1 MELKISINKLAE
13 LYSRGYNGDII
24 LLLLAIKNNED
35 IPDQIQYSKTEAKCV
50 RKGLISGNKLTKVGE
65 ELLEFLDKPETEK
78 FEKKKLN
85 EDVFLRFWQLFPA
98 TDSFEYKGRSFLGSR
113 GLRVKKDD
121 CRIKLNAI
129 LSLGEY
135 NIEDI
140 LRATEYDIFLK
151 KEQSFKTGQ
160 NKLSYIH
167 NSLTYL
173 NQLSFEP
180 FIELSRG
187 KTVEKE
193 TKQFDGINI

>member
-35 IPDQIQYSKTEAKCV
+35 IPDQIQYSKTEDKCV